1 MTDETATMT
10 GTGEGTAT
18 VTSSTTADGSATPS
32 QSLESRPSDCSDLV
46 DFTEMA
52 RRKGTTPNTVRS
64 WRNRHPDF
72 PAPVAYL
79 AVGPVWR
86 WEDVEPWLAT
96 RRKR

>member
-1 MTDETATMT
+1 MGYDR
-10 GTGEGTAT
+10 GR
-18 VTSSTTADGSATPS
+18 
-32 QSLESRPSDCSDLV
+32 ESCDDIV
-46 DFTEMA
+46 DFSEMA

-72 PAPVAYL
+72 PLPAARL
-79 AVGPVWR
+79 AVGPVWH